1 MTRQVEGVIH
11 GKTIE
16 LDGDLGIA
24 DGQRVFVQVRVAR
37 APRVWGE
44 GILRSAGIAANVP
57 GFDEAFKQIQ
67 RDRQLATL
75 RDVDE

>member
-1 MTRQVEGVIH
+1 MTRQVQGVIH

-24 DGQRVFVQVRVAR
+24 DGQRVFVQVRVAATPR
-37 APRVWGE
+37 ALWE
-44 GILRSAGIAANVP
+44 GILRSAGIAAAAP
-57 GFDEAFKQIQ
+57 GFDEAFDQIQ